1 MASLIFEPSPLPLR
15 KSLFTPHPHVP
26 FLLLWLISFFGSE
39 YSMRRWKVWE
49 LEEQAKLWTRHQA
62 TGIGGLQKVFVLF
75 VSFLNSSIRMHHG
88 FYSSFLDLFVHKIQS
103 TLVGVFFLVYCCLFW
118 MFHFVC
124 IRVFICM
131 HIKHIQIDLCD
142 IMHVLVLFCISSP
155 PPCVFS
161 LL

>member
-26 FLLLWLISFFGSE
+26 FLLLWLISFFGFE

-49 LEEQAKLWTRHQA
+49 LEEQGKLWTRHRA

-103 TLVGVFFLVYCCLFW
+103 TLVGVFFLFTVVYSDCFISYASEFSYACTLNTFRLTCVTLCMFLF
-118 MFHFVC
+118 F
-124 IRVFICM
+124 
-131 HIKHIQIDLCD
+131 
-142 IMHVLVLFCISSP
+142 FCISSP
-155 PPCVFS
+155 PPCVFG